1 MAWKVGC
8 PLFFIVSERAECAQ
22 RELQERLLAANDYTM
37 ADVDRG

>member
-22 RELQERLLAANDYTM
+22 RELQERILAVNYHTM
-37 ADVDRG
+37 ADVGRG